1 MKRRPKLT
9 EYRFDQWAEELS
21 DWIRASVSP
30 FEADTPE
37 TQKERIERA
46 RFDRLYFFAT
56 YLPHYFHAEF
66 GEFHDEWSD
75 LADLKDEAVFIA
87 APREHAKSTFFTFG
101 VPIHDIAYQARHFIL
116 IVSDTNDQATGF
128 TLPIRLELED
138 NVRLRHD
145 FGEFAGRKWAE
156 NDFTTANGI
165 RVLARG
171 RGEKLRGVKNLQW
184 RPDRAV
190 IDDFENDANV
200 RNPRLVKQGKDWLQ
214 KAVLGSMGEGYSFT
228 MIGNIFSPRSI
239 LAQFIAEK
247 DENGPVYVSRIYSA
261 IKDDGEPLWPEVW
274 SSERLEKKRR
284 QMGTVNF
291 NAEMLNRVGAEESPF
306 KESWFVFVE
315 NQGSVAWRI
324 ASFLDPSAKSGMSN
338 DYKAIV
344 TVALDPEKMLFDVVH
359 AWIRHAT
366 VNEMIEACYRIIG
379 EYGGT
384 LGIETNML
392 EDFLREVFNTAAIE
406 RKKYLPITEVRH
418 TVQKEGR
425 IIATLSPLIEFGKLR
440 FIRGQSNQDLL
451 VEQLIYL
458 LDKNVND
465 DGPDALEGAVS
476 LLQGAGEIEFAATGV
491 KRGFTRIDNFL
502 RG

>member
-9 EYRFDQWAEELS
+9 EYRFDLWAEQLS
-21 DWIRASVSP
+21 EWIKASVSP
-30 FEADTPE
+30 FAGDTPE
-37 TQKERIERA
+37 KQRARIERA
-46 RFDRLYFFAT
+46 RWDRLFFFET

-75 LADLKDEAVFIA
+75 LADIKDEAVFVA

-101 VPIHDIAYQARHFIL
+101 VPIHDICYAARHFIL

-128 TLPIRLELED
+128 ALPIRLELED

-145 FGEFAGRKWAE
+145 FGTFRGRKWSE
-156 NDFTTANGI
+156 NDFTTKNGI

-190 IDDFENDANV
+190 VDDFENDTNV

-228 MIGNIFSPRSI
+228 MIGNIFSPKSI

-247 DENGPVYVSRIYSA
+247 DEDGPVYVSRIYAA

-274 SSERLEKKRR
+274 SKERLEKKRR

-291 NAEMLNRVGAEESPF
+291 NAEMLNRVGADESPF
-306 KESWFVFVE
+306 REEWFVFIEIV
-315 NQGSVAWRI
+315 SPKAWRF
-324 ASFLDPSAKSGMSN
+324 ASFLDPSAKSGMAN

-344 TVALDPEKMLFDVVH
+344 TVALDPETMRFDVAH

-366 VNEMIEACYRIIG
+366 VNAMIEACYRING

-392 EDFLREVFNTAAIE
+392 EDFLRETFNRAAVD
-406 RKKYLPITEVRH
+406 RKKYLPIVEVH
-418 TVQKEGR
+418 HSTQKEGR
-425 IIATLSPLIEFGKLR
+425 IINTLSPLIEFGKLR
-440 FIRGQSNQDLL
+440 FIKGHSDQDLL
-451 VEQLIYL
+451 VEQLIYI

-476 LLQGAGEIEFAATGV
+476 LLQGAGEIEHEATGV
-491 KRGFTRIDNFL
+491 KRAFTRLSNFL

>member
-9 EYRFDQWAEELS
+9 EYRYDQWAQELS
-21 DWIRASVSP
+21 EWIRASVSP
-30 FEADTPE
+30 FEKDTRE
-37 TQKERIERA
+37 KQRKRIERA
-46 RFDRLYFFAT
+46 RFDRLYFFKT
-56 YLPHYFHAEF
+56 YLPHYFHADF

-75 LADLKDEAVFIA
+75 LADIKDEAVFIA

-101 VPIHDIAYQARHFIL
+101 IPLHDICYNARHFII

-138 NVRLRHD
+138 NVRLKHD
-145 FGEFAGRKWAE
+145 FGQFRGRKWAE
-156 NDFTTANGI
+156 NDFTTASGI

-184 RPDRAV
+184 RPDRAI
-190 IDDFENDANV
+190 IDDFENDTNV

-214 KAVLGSMGEGYSFT
+214 KAVLGSMGEGFSFT

-247 DENGPVYVSRIYSA
+247 DEDGPVYVSRIYSA
-261 IKDDGEPLWPEVW
+261 LKDDGAPLWPEVW
-274 SSERLEKKRR
+274 SRQRLEKKRR

-291 NAEMLNRVGAEESPF
+291 NAEMLNRVGADESPF
-306 KESWFVFVE
+306 KEEWFKYIEIV
-315 NQGSVAWRI
+315 SPKAWRI
-324 ASFLDPSAKSGMSN
+324 ASFLDPSAKSGMAN
-338 DYKAIV
+338 DFKAIV
-344 TVALDPEKMLFDVVH
+344 TVALDPEKMLFDVLH

-366 VNEMIEACYRIIG
+366 VNAMIEACYRIVE

-384 LGIETNML
+384 LGMETNML
-392 EDFLREVFNTAAIE
+392 EDFLREPFNRAAID
-406 RKKYLPITEVRH
+406 RQKYLPITEVRH
-418 TVQKEGR
+418 SSNKEGR
-425 IIATLSPLIEFGKLR
+425 IIATLTPLVEFQKLR
-440 FIRGQSNQDLL
+440 FVKGHSDQDLL
-451 VEQLIYL
+451 VEQLIYI
-458 LDKNVND
+458 LDPNVND

-476 LLQGAGEIEFAATGV
+476 LLQGAGSIEYAATGV
-491 KRGFTRIDNFL
+491 KRAFTRLDNFL

>member
-9 EYRFDQWAEELS
+9 EYRFDQWTEELTE
-21 DWIRASVSP
+21 WIRASVSP
-30 FEADTPE
+30 FADDT
-37 TQKERIERA
+37 KEKQSERVERA

-75 LADLKDEAVFIA
+75 LADLKDEVVLIA

-101 VPIHDIAYQARHFIL
+101 VPIHDIAYTARHFIL
-116 IVSDTNDQATGF
+116 IISDTNDQATGF
-128 TLPIRLELED
+128 TLPIRLELEE
-138 NVRLRHD
+138 NVRLKHD
-145 FGEFAGRKWAE
+145 FGSFAGRRWKE
-156 NDFTTANGI
+156 NDFTTGNGV

-184 RPDRAV
+184 RPDRAI
-190 IDDFENDANV
+190 IDDFENDTNV
-200 RNPRLVKQGKDWLQ
+200 RNPKLVKQGKDYLQ

-247 DENGPVYVSRIYSA
+247 DEDGPIYVSRIYSA
-261 IKDDGEPLWPEVW
+261 IKDDGSPLWPEVW
-274 SSERLEKKRR
+274 PKERLEKKRR

-291 NAEMLNRVGAEESPF
+291 NAEMLNRVGADESPF
-306 KESWFVFVE
+306 KETWFVFIEIVTPT
-315 NQGSVAWRI
+315 AWKI
-324 ASFLDPSAKSGMSN
+324 ASFLDPSAKSGMAN
-338 DYKAIV
+338 DYKSIV
-344 TVALDPEKMLFDVVH
+344 TVALDSEKMLFDVAH

-366 VNEMIEACYRIIG
+366 VNEMIEASYRIIG

-392 EDFLREVFNTAAIE
+392 EDFLREVFNAAAVE
-406 RKKYLPITEVRH
+406 RKKYLPIVEVH
-418 TVQKEGR
+418 HSNSKEGR
-425 IIATLSPLIEFGKLR
+425 IIATLTPLVEFGKLR
-440 FIRGQSNQDLL
+440 FIKGQSDQDLL
-451 VEQLIYL
+451 IEQLIYV

-476 LLQGAGEIEFAATGV
+476 LLQSQGAIEYEATGV
-491 KRGFTRIDNFL
+491 KRSFTRMDNYL